1 MEFNYLYGKQVEQF
15 NFVNI
20 PKALIKEE
28 AFSNVSLEAKMLY
41 GLILERMGM
50 YKKNNWQDEAGRVY
64 VVYPEKEI
72 MDDMN
77 RSENSV
83 TKYLNELEDAD
94 LIETVQRGQG
104 RTNIIYVKNFEL
116 VEEEAAEVRSSN
128 IESLEV
134 QKSDFKKCEKQT
146 SRSSKN
152 EPLEVQKTD
161 TNNTK
166 ENYININN
174 TDPILS
180 ITEEKDDAIDGMEEY
195 QAYSEIIKE
204 NIEYDALLQ
213 RNPYE
218 KDAIQGIFDLILETV
233 ISNKASMTISGQEYP
248 MNLVKSKF
256 LKLNSSHIEYVLGCL
271 GKNTTK
277 VYNIKSYLLASLFN
291 AVSTM
296 NSYYKAEVN
305 HDMPQ
310 FAW

>member
-1 MEFNYLYGKQVEQF
+1 MKIFWNSGAVSRKEVIMEFNYLYGKQAEQF

-64 VVYPEKEI
+64 VVYPVKEI

-134 QKSDFKKCEKQT
+134 QKSDF
-146 SRSSKN
+146 
-152 EPLEVQKTD
+152 
-161 TNNTK
+161 
-166 ENYININN
+166 
-174 TDPILS
+174 
-180 ITEEKDDAIDGMEEY
+180 
-195 QAYSEIIKE
+195 
-204 NIEYDALLQ
+204 
-213 RNPYE
+213 
-218 KDAIQGIFDLILETV
+218 
-233 ISNKASMTISGQEYP
+233 
-248 MNLVKSKF
+248 
-256 LKLNSSHIEYVLGCL
+256 
-271 GKNTTK
+271 
-277 VYNIKSYLLASLFN
+277 
-291 AVSTM
+291 
-296 NSYYKAEVN
+296 
-305 HDMPQ
+305 
-310 FAW
+310 